1 MARKS
6 SGSMRSR
13 AAARGAARAAR
24 NSSSGGSGRSSSSSS
39 RSVSTQTM
47 RDRAAARGAARQAAA
62 AAAASRVSSARAN
75 MERRKQERLAR
86 IGSSNTTVLTRAEA
100 MARVAITQS
109 DPQMEERFGTFLDT
123 FQQFDMMSDTE
134 RNAFYRS
141 LEEEAYA
148 LVDEPFDYAE
158 EQIKVKLQMQIDSL
172 NTQFDQFSKEQKAAL
187 ERAVRDLDFET
198 ADNLSKGID
207 NLHSRGAM
215 NSGLFAQLADS
226 LIETRDTQ
234 AGDARDITD
243 LNIKKAQIARDIDV
257 KDAQFAADDL
267 LYDVGQDRQAERSKM
282 LDSLMSD
289 LVEQD
294 FLLQQKSASAIE
306 RYDASQKTASDTKT
320 TQVQT
325 SPRNVVMPD
334 NLKRDTN
341 RIPTAKP
348 TTPKIPTTSP
358 STARLVNAVAQ
369 RKAARLAR
377 SVYSR

>member
-226 LIETRDTQ
+226 LMETRDTQ